1 MPNGG
6 NYMKLIREMN
16 LKEVYSELLLDKK
29 YDLKLIYKDF
39 NISEL
44 YDRARELYKTE
55 TGNENISDKELEKWL
70 HDKCCYEVLS
80 DLLWL
85 MVTKL
90 KDSDN
95 YKDEF
100 MFYNFHVIM
109 DMMNEFLIDC
119 QVDEQYDIK
128 NLTSL
133 TEDEINRYICEILK
147 EIDPSIEWLNIYLKA
162 KKEGKIININNYS
175 KEELEK
181 LRVKLKLDKIPSGSN
196 CVVIDD
202 ETYYL
207 FLTLNSTLYDIIS
220 TIHELIHFI
229 ITDNNIY
236 LPPILSEFFSIF
248 YEIYAVSYLH
258 KQGFDIN
265 ELFTIYQKIRII
277 DLSLISLTLAPL
289 YNYLKVLAERRKIS
303 LDDDIKYYVERL
315 KSLKRINK
323 LPIKYSKIQPID
335 LAFEKCDKYIEF
347 LLDDEFYNLY
357 PYVVGSGL
365 AFEAMKKY
373 DKNLLNKIRG
383 FVNPTSCVDPYE
395 VFSICGFIE
404 EDLIRVG
411 EGLKEFQ
418 KEKRP

>member
-1 MPNGG
+1 
-6 NYMKLIREMN
+6 MKLISEMN
-16 LKEVYSELLLDKK
+16 SKEVYSELLLNEK
-29 YDLKLIYKDF
+29 YNLKLIYQDF

-44 YDRARELYKTE
+44 YDRARELYKIE

-85 MVTKL
+85 MITKL

-100 MFYNFHVIM
+100 MFYNFPVIM
-109 DMMNEFLIDC
+109 DMMKDFLIDC

-128 NLTSL
+128 NLTKL
-133 TEDEINRYICEILK
+133 TEEEISSYICEILK
-147 EIDPSIEWLNIYLKA
+147 EVDPSLEWLNIYLKA

-181 LRVKLKLDKIPSGSN
+181 LRIKLKLDKIPSDSN

-202 ETYYL
+202 ENYYL
-207 FLTLNSTLYDIIS
+207 FLKLNNTSHDVIS
-220 TIHELIHFI
+220 IIHELIHFI
-229 ITDNNIY
+229 IVEYNID

-248 YEIYAVSYLH
+248 YEIYTIFYLQ

-277 DLSLISLTLAPL
+277 DLSLISLTFTPL
-289 YNYLKVLAERRKIS
+289 YNYLEVLVKKRKIS
-303 LDDDIKYYVERL
+303 INEDIKYYEKL
-315 KSLKRINK
+315 LETLKRLNQF
-323 LPIKYSKIQPID
+323 PNNYSKIQPID
-335 LAFEKCDKYIEF
+335 LAFKKCDKYINF

-357 PYVVGSGL
+357 PYVVGSIL
-365 AFEAMKKY
+365 AFEAMKKCNK
-373 DKNLLNKIRG
+373 DLLNKIRS
-383 FVNPTSCVDPYE
+383 FINPTSIIDPYE
-395 VFSICGFIE
+395 VFSVSGCV
-404 EDLIRVG
+404 EDDLVRVG
-411 EGLKEFQ
+411 EG
-418 KEKRP
+418 RII

>member
-1 MPNGG
+1 
-6 NYMKLIREMN
+6 MKLIKKMN
-16 LKEVYSELLLDKK
+16 PKEVYSELLLAKK

-39 NISEL
+39 NITEL

-90 KDSDN
+90 KDSDY

-100 MFYNFHVIM
+100 MFYNFPVIM

-119 QVDEQYDIK
+119 QVDEKYVVK
-128 NLTSL
+128 NLTKL
-133 TEDEINRYICEILK
+133 TEEEINRYICEILK
-147 EIDPSIEWLNIYLKA
+147 EIDPSLEWLNIYLKA
-162 KKEGKIININNYS
+162 KNEGKIIYINNYS
-175 KEELEK
+175 NEELDK
-181 LRVKLKLDKIPSGSN
+181 LRIELKLDKIPSGSN

-229 ITDNNIY
+229 ITDNNID

-277 DLSLISLTLAPL
+277 DLSLISLTFTPL
-289 YNYLKVLAERRKIS
+289 YNYLEVLTKKRKVS
-303 LDDDIKYYVERL
+303 LDDDIKYYEERL

-323 LPIKYSKIQPID
+323 LLID

-347 LLDDEFYNLY
+347 LLDDDFYSLY
-357 PYVVGSGL
+357 PYVIGSRL
-365 AFEAMKKY
+365 AFEAIKKY

-383 FVNPTSCVDPYE
+383 FVNPTSIVDPYE
-395 VFSICGFIE
+395 VFSICGCIE
-404 EDLIRVG
+404 EDLTRVG
-411 EGLKEFQ
+411 EVEKQFR
-418 KEKRP
+418 KEKRQ

>member
-6 NYMKLIREMN
+6 KYMKLIKKMN
-16 LKEVYSELLLDKK
+16 PKEVYSELLLAKK

-39 NISEL
+39 NITEL

-90 KDSDN
+90 KDSDY

-100 MFYNFHVIM
+100 MFYNFPVIM

-119 QVDEQYDIK
+119 QVDEKYVVK
-128 NLTSL
+128 NLTKL
-133 TEDEINRYICEILK
+133 TEEEINRYICEILK
-147 EIDPSIEWLNIYLKA
+147 EIDPSLEWLNIYLKA
-162 KKEGKIININNYS
+162 KNEGKIIYINNYS
-175 KEELEK
+175 NEELDK
-181 LRVKLKLDKIPSGSN
+181 LRIELKLDKIPSGSN

-229 ITDNNIY
+229 ITDNNID

-277 DLSLISLTLAPL
+277 DLSLISLTFTPL
-289 YNYLKVLAERRKIS
+289 YNYLEVLTKKRKVS
-303 LDDDIKYYVERL
+303 LDDDIKYYEERL

-323 LPIKYSKIQPID
+323 LLID

-347 LLDDEFYNLY
+347 LLDDDFYSLY
-357 PYVVGSGL
+357 PYVIGSRL
-365 AFEAMKKY
+365 AFEAIKKY

-383 FVNPTSCVDPYE
+383 FVNPTSIVDPYE
-395 VFSICGFIE
+395 VFSICGCIE
-404 EDLIRVG
+404 EDLTRVG
-411 EGLKEFQ
+411 EVEKQFR
-418 KEKRP
+418 KEKRQ

>member
-6 NYMKLIREMN
+6 KYMKLIKKMN
-16 LKEVYSELLLDKK
+16 PKEVYSELLLAKK

-39 NISEL
+39 NITEL

-90 KDSDN
+90 KDSDY

-100 MFYNFHVIM
+100 MFYNFPVIM

-119 QVDEQYDIK
+119 QVDEKYVVK
-128 NLTSL
+128 NLTKL
-133 TEDEINRYICEILK
+133 TEEEINRYICEILK
-147 EIDPSIEWLNIYLKA
+147 EIDPSLEWLNIYLKA
-162 KKEGKIININNYS
+162 KNEGKIIYINNYS
-175 KEELEK
+175 NEELDK
-181 LRVKLKLDKIPSGSN
+181 LRIELKLDKIPSGSN

-229 ITDNNIY
+229 ITDNNID

-277 DLSLISLTLAPL
+277 DLSLISLTFTPL
-289 YNYLKVLAERRKIS
+289 YNYLEVLTKKRKVS
-303 LDDDIKYYVERL
+303 LDDDIKYYEERL

-323 LPIKYSKIQPID
+323 LLID

-347 LLDDEFYNLY
+347 LLDDDFYSLY
-357 PYVVGSGL
+357 PYVIGSRL

-383 FVNPTSCVDPYE
+383 FVNPTSIVDPYE
-395 VFSICGFIE
+395 VFSICGCTE
-404 EDLIRVG
+404 EDLTRVG
-411 EGLKEFQ
+411 EVEKQFR
-418 KEKRP
+418 KEKRQ

>member
-6 NYMKLIREMN
+6 KYMKLIKKMN
-16 LKEVYSELLLDKK
+16 PKEVYSELLLAKK

-39 NISEL
+39 NITEL

-90 KDSDN
+90 KDSDY

-100 MFYNFHVIM
+100 MFYNFPVIM

-119 QVDEQYDIK
+119 QVDEKYVVK
-128 NLTSL
+128 NLTKL
-133 TEDEINRYICEILK
+133 TEEEINRYICEILK
-147 EIDPSIEWLNIYLKA
+147 EIDPSLEWLNIYLKA
-162 KKEGKIININNYS
+162 KNEGKIIYINNYS
-175 KEELEK
+175 NEELDK
-181 LRVKLKLDKIPSGSN
+181 LRIELKLDKIPSGSN

-229 ITDNNIY
+229 ITDNNID

-265 ELFTIYQKIRII
+265 ELFTLYQKIRII
-277 DLSLISLTLAPL
+277 DLSLISLTFTPL
-289 YNYLKVLAERRKIS
+289 YNYLEVLTKKRKVS
-303 LDDDIKYYVERL
+303 LDDDIKYYEERL

-323 LPIKYSKIQPID
+323 LLID

-347 LLDDEFYNLY
+347 LLDDDFYSLY
-357 PYVVGSGL
+357 PYVIGSRL

-383 FVNPTSCVDPYE
+383 FVNPTSIVDPYE
-395 VFSICGFIE
+395 VFSICGCTE
-404 EDLIRVG
+404 EDLTRVG
-411 EGLKEFQ
+411 EVEKQFQ
-418 KEKRP
+418 KEKRQ

>member
-1 MPNGG
+1 
-6 NYMKLIREMN
+6 MKLIKKMN
-16 LKEVYSELLLDKK
+16 PKEVYSELLLAKK

-39 NISEL
+39 NITEL

-90 KDSDN
+90 KDSDY

-100 MFYNFHVIM
+100 MFYNFPVIM

-119 QVDEQYDIK
+119 QVDEKYVVK
-128 NLTSL
+128 NLTKL
-133 TEDEINRYICEILK
+133 TEEEINRYICEILK
-147 EIDPSIEWLNIYLKA
+147 EIDPSLEWLNIYLKA
-162 KKEGKIININNYS
+162 KNEGKIIYINNYS
-175 KEELEK
+175 NEELDK
-181 LRVKLKLDKIPSGSN
+181 LRIELKLDKIPSGSN

-229 ITDNNIY
+229 ITDNNID

-277 DLSLISLTLAPL
+277 DLSLISLTFTPL
-289 YNYLKVLAERRKIS
+289 YNYLEVLTKKRKVS
-303 LDDDIKYYVERL
+303 LDDDIKYYEERL

-323 LPIKYSKIQPID
+323 LLID

-347 LLDDEFYNLY
+347 LLDDDFYSLY
-357 PYVVGSGL
+357 PYVIGSRL

-383 FVNPTSCVDPYE
+383 FVNPTSIVDPYE
-395 VFSICGFIE
+395 VFSICGCTE
-404 EDLIRVG
+404 EDLTRVG
-411 EGLKEFQ
+411 EVEKQFR
-418 KEKRP
+418 KEKRQ